1 MVKYIFE
8 NVLRS
13 EAGSIASCSNTNII
27 GKSNNLK
34 DWQQFSMSV
43 SFFFFVSFNGSN
55 DHENC
60 PRYQD
65 TKKSRFPHGFSG
77 MSLQVQVGKTSE
89 AKTNG
94 KMKFSRKEVKVARK
108 AQKCLPD

>member
-13 EAGSIASCSNTNII
+13 EAGSIASWSSANII
-27 GKSNNLK
+27 WESNNLK
-34 DWQQFSMSV
+34 DWQYFSLPI

-89 AKTNG
+89 AKTHG
-94 KMKFSRKEVKVARK
+94 KMEFSRKEVKVARK

>member
-43 SFFFFVSFNGSN
+43 SFFFFMSFNGSN
-55 DHENC
+55 THENC

-89 AKTNG
+89 AKTHG
-94 KMKFSRKEVKVARK
+94 KMEFSRKEVKVARK
-108 AQKCLPD
+108 AHKCLPD